1 MHLLILGATGFI
13 GREVALEASS
23 KGWEVTA
30 IVRDPKTARA
40 RELPKPTRVLQGDAN
55 DAAAWTQHMTG
66 IDVVLD
72 LVQPELPRRIGLA
85 EIRQIADQRIAVT
98 RALVQAMLQIP
109 AQQRPLLLSVSGLD
123 DLEPDENCRVTEIS
137 RLRTI
142 PRGFAHIGIPVR
154 QFIDTAGIEA
164 AYLYLGTVYGPG
176 KAFATTV
183 FPRLAA
189 GKFRIPGDG
198 ENRMPIV
205 HVEDA
210 ARGIVH
216 IASLNRAALSGRS
229 FIIADGQPSTFRAFL
244 SEAAQ
249 RMNAPAPAAAPKWLA
264 KLATGSVLFETL
276 TRDAIAE
283 PATLRQTGFKFRFPT
298 YKAGLPP
305 TLKTL
310 GYVTDTNTPPTRSAP
325 ARRHQRFWIFTILTL
340 AVLIAVNTVNFPLSV
355 PYFLHLSGGLPLLD
369 ERFHYDANDVHRLF
383 DSLGLAGRNSYLK
396 FYASVDLIL
405 PAWFG
410 AFLSTAIGKT
420 RFRRLRWIAFAAALL
435 DYAENISVSF
445 LLLHYPSFS
454 SNAVRLSSTLTI
466 LKFSFYL
473 ASIVL
478 AITGGVTAAMKRR
491 SRFEEA

>member
-1 MHLLILGATGFI
+1 MQLLVLGGTGFI
-13 GREVALEASS
+13 GREVVLEALS

-30 IVRDPKTARA
+30 IVRDPKSARA
-40 RELPKPTRVLQGDAN
+40 RELPKDTRVLQGDAS
-55 DAAAWTQHMTG
+55 DAARWTQHMTG

-85 EIRQIADQRIAVT
+85 EIRQIANQRIAVT
-98 RALVQAMLQIP
+98 RTLVKAMLRIP
-109 AQQRPLLLSVSGLD
+109 ARQCPLLFSVSGLD
-123 DLEPDENCRVTEIS
+123 DLEPDENCRVTENS
-137 RLRTI
+137 RLRGI

-154 QFIDTAGIEA
+154 QFIDTSGIEA
-164 AYLYLGTVYGPG
+164 AHIYLGTVYGPG

-216 IASLNRAALSGRS
+216 LASLNRAALSGKS
-229 FIIADGQPSTFRAFL
+229 FIIADGQPSTFCAFL
-244 SEAAQ
+244 CEAAQ

-264 KLATGSVLFETL
+264 KLATGPVLFETL
-276 TRDAIAE
+276 TRDVIAE
-283 PATLRQTGFKFRFPT
+283 PATLLQTGFKFRFPT

-305 TLKTL
+305 TLKAL
-310 GYVTDTNTPPTRSAP
+310 GYVTDTDPPASRSVP
-325 ARRHQRFWIFTILTL
+325 ARSHRRFWIFTILTL

-369 ERFHYDANDVHRLF
+369 ERFHYNTNDVLRLF
-383 DSLGLAGRNSYLK
+383 DRLGLAGRDSYLK
-396 FYASVDLIL
+396 FYESVDLIL

-410 AFLSTAIGKT
+410 AFLSTAIGRT

-445 LLLHYPSFS
+445 LLLHYPTFS
-454 SNAVRLSSTLTI
+454 SNAVGLSSTLTT
-466 LKFSFYL
+466 LKFAFYL
-473 ASIVL
+473 TSIAL
-478 AITGGVTAAMKRR
+478 AIAGGVAGAMSLR
-491 SRFEEA
+491 SR